1 MVLPSTVLLDYTLR
15 WRALGVRFSLRS
27 PPYSPSPPP
36 VKPRLGPRALI
47 FKRRLYLPGSR
58 AAQEEMEGTRIAE
71 GARRLAFVEAV
82 YRYLKGHY
90 RFEIHSIVALSALLL
105 HSTRGPAAGL
115 DTAAAINYRR
125 GRSSSAAGFA
135 LSSFVNLHVLSL
147 TPPYAT
153 RDSSDRNASIVPG
166 LHAMRGAPNAAELS
180 AAIAVEY
187 AAIDP
192 LLSKNDAE
200 ARFLQISQANPAYGA
215 EIFCA
220 LIVPDQDNTREGNTY
235 AGNNTGA
242 PSPSNSSSRRAPPPS
257 TPQPPRSPPRSRSR
271 VRSSK
276 VAGENVILCVGHSG
290 LYVVSNRD
298 PLSAIDVCD
307 YAHIDKWALDGNVFA
322 WSIDDVGAVEP
333 ARTIF
338 LSSKAA
344 PAINTTLERY
354 VEERVLLTKAAAW
367 ARGEGVGVGE
377 SAIVGA
383 PGFVGSLGGA
393 GGDSSAHP
401 LDAAAAG
408 PLPPI
413 VTLRA
418 APPWP
423 WLVDTARGGRANA
436 QSPATPPALRAAA
449 RGASDIGGGA
459 SMALLSPLDILR
471 APAPMSSVRDLL
483 LAHEAARS
491 PRSSP
496 PARLQAMDPP
506 LPRGWKQAQDPSDG
520 ATYFYHMDTGETT
533 WRHPGVG
540 GSGRVSGAS
549 GSYGDESTNRTYA
562 SPHAAASPDAQSARS
577 SQYSPSRLPPGW
589 AEARDPSTGDIYFFN
604 GDVTQWNRPM

>member
-1 MVLPSTVLLDYTLR
+1 MDLPVTAPLEVCVLCARVSCALLSHPLTETLPR
-15 WRALGVRFSLRS
+15 VITRS
-27 PPYSPSPPP
+27 
-36 VKPRLGPRALI
+36 GPRALI

-58 AAQEEMEGTRIAE
+58 AAQEEMEGTPHAE

-105 HSTRGPAAGL
+105 HSTRGPAVGF
-115 DTAAAINYRR
+115 DTNTLNNYRR
-125 GRSSSAAGFA
+125 SRSSSAAGFA

-220 LIVPDQDNTREGNTY
+220 LIVPDQDNTREGDTY
-235 AGNNTGA
+235 AGNAGA

-257 TPQPPRSPPRSRSR
+257 SQQPPRSPPRSRSR
-271 VRSSK
+271 QRSSK

-393 GGDSSAHP
+393 GGDSSMQP

-408 PLPPI
+408 QLPPI
-413 VTLRA
+413 VTIRA

-423 WLVDTARGGRANA
+423 WLVDTARGGRASA
-436 QSPATPPALRAAA
+436 QSRATSPSLRAAA
-449 RGASDIGGGA
+449 RGASDTGGGA
-459 SMALLSPLDILR
+459 STALLSPLDILR

-491 PRSSP
+491 PRTSP
-496 PARLQAMDPP
+496 PARLHSMDPP

-520 ATYFYHMDTGETT
+520 ATYFYRPDTGETT
-533 WRHPGVG
+533 WRHPGLG
-540 GSGRVSGAS
+540 GSGRAS
-549 GSYGDESTNRTYA
+549 GPYGDEGISST
-562 SPHAAASPDAQSARS
+562 SAAASPDSQSAWSSRS
-577 SQYSPSRLPPGW
+577 QQSAAQQFSPSRLPHGW

-604 GDVTQWNRPM
+604 GDITQWNRPM